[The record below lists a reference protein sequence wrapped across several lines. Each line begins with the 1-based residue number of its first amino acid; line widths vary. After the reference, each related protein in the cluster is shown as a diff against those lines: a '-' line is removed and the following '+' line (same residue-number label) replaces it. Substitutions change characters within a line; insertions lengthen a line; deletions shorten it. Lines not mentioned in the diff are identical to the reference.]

1 MKRFVGFVMVIIG
14 LFFAT
19 SCGFNSATENTE
31 IATKAESTEKEI
43 VTENTEIATK
53 AESTEKEIATENT
66 EIATKA
72 EITEKETATE
82 NTELAT
88 KVENAEKETAT
99 ENVEI
104 ATMTEN
110 FNKEEVRENIIKEE
124 IHEIKEDNAKKL
136 EVMLYYGAGYLNVS
150 NGAKGWAEGI
160 FKYEDVE
167 VKPVV
172 SYDLIMDKGT
182 ITVKQPDKA
191 SIIDGF
197 NDFSGSQ
204 NNRWDINLSDEIPM
218 DLNINAG
225 ATYTELDL
233 RGLQL
238 NNLNINSAIGELT
251 IDLSGDWEK
260 SFDVTLKK
268 AMGSTKIYLPSDVG
282 VKINSNKGF
291 QSTNLKRLFSN
302 ADDFYVNNA
311 YDNADVI
318 VNINTILTTGDI
330 EFIVK

>member
-1 MKRFVGFVMVIIG
+1 MKGFVGFVMIIIG
-14 LFFAT
+14 SFFAT
-19 SCGFNSATENTE
+19 SCGFTSTTENTNF
-31 IATKAESTEKEI
+31 ATKAES
-43 VTENTEIATK
+43 
-53 AESTEKEIATENT
+53 
-66 EIATKA
+66 
-72 EITEKETATE
+72 
-82 NTELAT
+82 
-88 KVENAEKETAT
+88 AEKETAT
-99 ENVEI
+99 ENYEVETI
-104 ATMTEN
+104 TEN
-110 FNKEEVRENIIKEE
+110 VNKEESRENIIKEE
-124 IHEIKEDNAKKL
+124 IHEIKEDKAKKL
-136 EVMLYYGAGYLNVS
+136 EVLLYYGAGYLNVS
-150 NGAKGWAEGI
+150 NGAKGWAEGT

-167 VKPVV
+167 VKPDV

-191 SIIDGF
+191 SILEDF

-204 NNRWDINLSDEIPM
+204 NNRWDIHLTDKIPM
-218 DLNINAG
+218 DLIINAG

-238 NNLNINSAIGELT
+238 NILNINSAIGELT

-291 QSTNLKRLFSN
+291 QSTNFKRLFSN
-302 ADDFYVNNA
+302 TDDFYVNNT
-311 YDNADVI
+311 YENADVI

>member
-1 MKRFVGFVMVIIG
+1 MKRFVVFVIVIIG
-14 LFFAT
+14 SFFAT
-19 SCGFNSATENTE
+19 SCGFTSTTENTNF
-31 IATKAESTEKEI
+31 ATKAES
-43 VTENTEIATK
+43 
-53 AESTEKEIATENT
+53 
-66 EIATKA
+66 
-72 EITEKETATE
+72 
-82 NTELAT
+82 
-88 KVENAEKETAT
+88 AEKETAT
-99 ENVEI
+99 ENDEVETI
-104 ATMTEN
+104 TKNDEKETITEN
-110 FNKEEVRENIIKEE
+110 VNKEESRENIIKEE
-124 IHEIKEDNAKKL
+124 IHEIKEDKAKKL
-136 EVMLYYGAGYLNVS
+136 EVLLYYGAGYLTVS
-150 NGAKGWAEGI
+150 NGAKGWAEGT

-167 VKPVV
+167 VKPDV

-191 SIIDGF
+191 SIIDDF

-204 NNRWDINLSDEIPM
+204 NNRWDIHLTDKIPM

-291 QSTNLKRLFSN
+291 QSTNFKRLFSN
-302 ADDFYVNNA
+302 TDDFYVNNA
-311 YDNADVI
+311 YENADVI

>member
-1 MKRFVGFVMVIIG
+1 MKGFVVFVIVIIG
-14 LFFAT
+14 SFFVT
-19 SCGFNSATENTE
+19 SCGFTSTTENDEVET
-31 IATKAESTEKEI
+31 I
-43 VTENTEIATK
+43 TENDEVET
-53 AESTEKEIATENT
+53 
-66 EIATKA
+66 
-72 EITEKETATE
+72 IT
-82 NTELAT
+82 
-88 KVENAEKETAT
+88 ENAEKETAT
-99 ENVEI
+99 KNDEIETITENV
-104 ATMTEN
+104 
-110 FNKEEVRENIIKEE
+110 NKEESRENIIKEE
-124 IHEIKEDNAKKL
+124 IHEIKEDKAKEL
-136 EVMLYYGAGYLNVS
+136 EVLLYYGAGYLNVS
-150 NGAKGWAEGI
+150 NGAKGWAEGT

-167 VKPVV
+167 VKPDV

-191 SIIDGF
+191 SIIDDF
-197 NDFSGSQ
+197 NAAFSSSQ
-204 NNRWDINLSDEIPM
+204 NNRWDIHLTDKIPM
-218 DLNINAG
+218 ELNINAG

-238 NNLNINSAIGELT
+238 NILNINSAIGELT

-291 QSTNLKRLFSN
+291 QSTNFKRLFSN
-302 ADDFYVNNA
+302 TDDFYVNNA
-311 YDNADVI
+311 YENADVI